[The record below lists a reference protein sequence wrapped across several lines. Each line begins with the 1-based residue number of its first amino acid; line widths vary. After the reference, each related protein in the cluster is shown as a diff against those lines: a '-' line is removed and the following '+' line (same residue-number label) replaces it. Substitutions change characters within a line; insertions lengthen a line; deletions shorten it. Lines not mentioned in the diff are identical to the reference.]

1 MKKVK
6 LLAGMIII
14 CINLVGCNNSDV
26 SNPGELNSGISN
38 PGVTNNETVE
48 TNKITIDQ
56 AKEIALKHA
65 ELTEDQVS
73 FITSKSEL
81 DDGIEKYN
89 IEFYYNNKEY
99 DYEINAANGQIIKY
113 DLDDKN
119 NNNNNNSQSNLNNT
133 GKISVEQAKEIA
145 LKHMNLTSDQVTF
158 AKVELDF
165 DNGIQKY
172 EVEFYYNNREYS
184 YEIDAN
190 TGNILAYEQD

>member
-6 LLAGMIII
+6 LLAFMIII

-26 SNPGELNSGISN
+26 SNSGELNSGISN
-38 PGVTNNETVE
+38 PEVTNNETVE
-48 TNKITIDQ
+48 TNKITTDQ

-73 FITSKSEL
+73 FITTKSEF

-113 DLDDKN
+113 DLDDN
-119 NNNNNNSQSNLNNT
+119 NKDNSQSDFNNT
-133 GKISVEQAKEIA
+133 AKISMEQAKEIV

-172 EVEFYYNNREYS
+172 DVEFYYDNREYS

-190 TGNILAYEQD
+190 TGNILAYE

>member
-6 LLAGMIII
+6 LLAFMIII

-38 PGVTNNETVE
+38 PEVTNNETVE
-48 TNKITIDQ
+48 TNKITTDQ

-73 FITSKSEL
+73 FITTKSEF

-113 DLDDKN
+113 DLDDN
-119 NNNNNNSQSNLNNT
+119 NKDNSQSDFNNT
-133 GKISVEQAKEIA
+133 AKISMEQAKEIV

-172 EVEFYYNNREYS
+172 DVEFYYDNREYS

>member
-6 LLAGMIII
+6 LLAVMIII
-14 CINLVGCNNSDV
+14 CINLVGCNNSGV
-26 SNPGELNSGISN
+26 SNPSELN
-38 PGVTNNETVE
+38 PGAINNETVE

-73 FITSKSEL
+73 FVKTESEF

-99 DYEINAANGQIIKY
+99 DYEINVANGEIIKY
-113 DLDDKN
+113 DLEDKVDEN
-119 NNNNNNSQSNLNNT
+119 NNQNNSNIAA
-133 GKISVEQAKEIA
+133 KISEEQAKEIA
-145 LKHMNLTSDQVTF
+145 LEHANLTSDQVTF
-158 AKVELDF
+158 AKAKLDS

-172 EVEFYYNNREYS
+172 EVEFYYNNKEYN

-190 TGNILAYEQD
+190 TSEILAYEQK